1 MDKLT
6 HMTKLDADQSKTT
19 VDEGTD
25 KLTHMDAQG
34 RPKMVDVG
42 DKEDTKR
49 TAVAKGSI
57 YMQRE
62 TLDRILAGQMKKG
75 DVLSVAQTAG
85 IMAAKNTASAIP
97 MCHNIFITGVEM
109 NFAVDEE
116 KVAIHIEAQA
126 RTTGKTGIEMESLHA
141 VSVAAL
147 TIYDMCKAI
156 DRSMRITDI
165 RLVSKSGGKSGD
177 FIGE

>member
-1 MDKLT
+1 M
-6 HMTKLDADQSKTT
+6 S
-19 VDEGTD
+19 E
-25 KLTHMDAQG
+25 LTHMDEKG

-49 TAVAKGSI
+49 IAVARGSI
-57 YMQRE
+57 YMKPE
-62 TLDRILAGQMKKG
+62 TLQRIISGRLEKG

-109 NFAVDEE
+109 DFTIDEDNSAV
-116 KVAIHIEAQA
+116 HIEACA
-126 RTTGKTGIEMESLHA
+126 STVGKTGIEMESLHA
-141 VSVAAL
+141 VTVAAL

-156 DRSMRITDI
+156 DRGMRISDI
-165 RLVSKSGGKSGD
+165 RLVKKSGGKSGD
-177 FIGE
+177 YINE